1 MVNNERP
8 DPTAAE
14 RAPAGIDATTPHPA
28 RIYDYAL
35 GGKDNFAVDRALAEE
50 GLKAFPQSFIS
61 ARASR
66 VFLIRVVRYLTAEA
80 GIRQFLDIG
89 AGLPT
94 SPNVH
99 EVAQAIA
106 PESRV
111 VYVDNDPVVIC
122 HARALLTSGP
132 KGATGYIDA
141 DLRDVGKI
149 LGEAAATLDLRQP
162 VGIVLAGILHYLTD
176 AADPYG
182 IVARLAGA
190 VPAGSYLAIAHL
202 TGDLYPEE
210 MEEFMRLWNENAP
223 PGSEGALR
231 SHAEVCRFFDGL
243 ELVEPGVVQVS
254 KWRPDSESEAAAPAA
269 LWGGAARKR

>member
-1 MVNNERP
+1 MVNDERP
-8 DPTAAE
+8 DSITAE
-14 RAPAGIDATTPHPA
+14 RAPTGVDTTTPHPA
-28 RIYDYAL
+28 RVYDYAL
-35 GGKDNFAVDRALAEE
+35 GGKDNFAVDRQLAEE
-50 GLKAFPQSFIS
+50 GRKAFPQSFIS

-66 VFLIRVVRYLTAEA
+66 VFLTRAVRYLAAEA

-99 EVAQAIA
+99 EVAQAAA

-111 VYVDNDPVVIC
+111 VYVDNDPVVLS
-122 HARALLTSGP
+122 HARALLTSAP
-132 KGATGYIDA
+132 EGATGYIDA
-141 DLRDVGKI
+141 DLRNVGKI
-149 LGEAAATLDLRQP
+149 LDEATATLDFGRP
-162 VGIVLAGILHYLTD
+162 VGIMLVGILHYLTD

-182 IVARLAGA
+182 IVARLVDA
-190 VPAGSYLAIAHL
+190 VPAGSYLTIVHL
-202 TGDLYPEE
+202 TGDFYPEE
-210 MEEFMRLWNENAP
+210 MEKFMRLWNDSAP

-254 KWRPDSESEAAAPAA
+254 KWRPDSEFEAAAPAA
-269 LWGGAARKR
+269 LWGGVARKR